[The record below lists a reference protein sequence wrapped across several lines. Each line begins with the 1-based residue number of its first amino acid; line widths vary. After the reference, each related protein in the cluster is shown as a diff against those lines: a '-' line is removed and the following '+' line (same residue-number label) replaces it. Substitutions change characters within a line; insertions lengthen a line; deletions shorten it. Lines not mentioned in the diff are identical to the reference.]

1 MGEFG
6 GESRIIPLEWFSGG
20 NDGYSEFVIKYL
32 QRSKRYLAL
41 EAWEFKEVS
50 LGRRISR
57 GEAIKLYLEW
67 RRNVLNESDMKNV
80 ELLELRV
87 IAK

>member
-1 MGEFG
+1 MGDSG
-6 GESRIIPLEWFSGG
+6 GVSETEAQAWFNGG